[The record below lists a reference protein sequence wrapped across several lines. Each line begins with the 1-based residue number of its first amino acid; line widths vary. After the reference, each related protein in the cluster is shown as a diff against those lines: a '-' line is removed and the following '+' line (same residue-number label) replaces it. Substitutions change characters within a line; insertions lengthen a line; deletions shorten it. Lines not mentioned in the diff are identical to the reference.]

1 MTRPTGIRVA
11 AAAGAAALL
20 LAACGGD
27 DSGGS
32 GGSGGPVACSS
43 KADDYIPAQVAD
55 QTVERKDDVT
65 QQLESSLKQEGVDS
79 IASGVVSH
87 VVAPPTT
94 TSASAEGSEPPLT
107 KPDGSPIPADDPT
120 QRLPDII
127 MVAGVGSGVASTPDQ
142 LQQMKDEPDTQI
154 DQTSIDGVDVT
165 TLTFPKTQLQTAIS
179 FGAPCDSVF
188 LISFAFKGGRET
200 AELGMEAMME
210 NPS

>member
-1 MTRPTGIRVA
+1 MTRPTAVRVA
-11 AAAGAAALL
+11 AVAGAAALV

-27 DSGGS
+27 DSGG
-32 GGSGGPVACSS
+32 GGGPAACSS
-43 KADDYIPAQVAD
+43 RADDYIPAQVAGQD
-55 QTVERKDDVT
+55 VERKDDVT
-65 QQLESSLKQEGVDS
+65 QQLESSLQKDGVDS

-87 VVAPPTT
+87 VVAPP
-94 TSASAEGSEPPLT
+94 ASAPSTGDTEPPLT

-142 LQQMKDEPDTQI
+142 LQQMKDQPDTQV

-165 TLTFPKTQLQTAIS
+165 TMTFPKTQLQTAIS
-179 FGAPCDSVF
+179 FGAPCETVF
-188 LISFAFKGGRET
+188 VISFAFKGGRDA
-200 AELGMEAMME
+200 AELGMKTMLE